1 MKQTAV
7 EFLFEK
13 IKSNIDAE
21 DGSMNMNWLYDNTLE
36 QAKEIEKKKQDKFAI
51 DFYNWCKSE
60 STENLL
66 HDLIIVGEID
76 KNVTIQKILEIFKN
90 K

>member
-7 EFLFEK
+7 E
-13 IKSNIDAE
+13 
-21 DGSMNMNWLYDNTLE
+21 WLVEQMLVCNYINKKQYDNCKSWLLQE
-36 QAKEIEKKKQDKFAI
+36 AKEMEDEQKDKFVI

-66 HDLIIVGEID
+66 HDLIIVGEVD
-76 KNVTIQKILEIFKN
+76 KNVTIEQILEIFKN

>member
-7 EFLFEK
+7 EWLIKKRAEGDLCFSDFLK
-13 IKSNIDAE
+13 
-21 DGSMNMNWLYDNTLE
+21 
-36 QAKEIEKKKQDKFAI
+36 AKEMEDEQKDKFAI

>member
-21 DGSMNMNWLYDNTLE
+21 DGSMNMNWMYDDTFE

-51 DFYNWCKSE
+51 DFYNWCKSGDAE
-60 STENLL
+60 DLL
-66 HDLIIVGEID
+66 HDLIMVGEVD
-76 KNVTIQKILEIFKN
+76 KNITIEQILEIFKN